1 MITHEEARKIAQDML
16 PKQVGSI
23 SSRNKVRNYFQL
35 DLYFKQQELK
45 ELRATKEHELL
56 GLYQAKDDVI
66 EKYTK
71 NSFAYFSE
79 LERLSYEI
87 KAKEKELEELK

>member
-56 GLYQAKDDVI
+56 ELYQKRD
-66 EKYTK
+66 KYSGYKAT
-71 NSFAYFSE
+71 
-79 LERLSYEI
+79 YEDISQQI
-87 KAKEKELEELK
+87 KLKEKELEEMK